1 MTKKLFI
8 GDISYGFINTSEL
21 TEVFDKYNIRVDSY
35 VTIGNNVRLNEN
47 IIIERGVYIGENVTI
62 GSNVR
67 IEHEAIIKDDVII
80 GNNVYIKTCATIK
93 ENCKISNNITIGEE
107 NTILKDTILD
117 KSIHI
122 EGSKNTVTY
131 TGNNRICIGCLNY
144 DIDYWKSNILSI
156 GQKYEY
162 SDSEIKEYEGY
173 VNKVEEFLNSNK

>member
-1 MTKKLFI
+1 MTCILVGQLLQSCVLIDSSTPSKT
-8 GDISYGFINTSEL
+8 GGSYL
-21 TEVFDKYNIRVDSY
+21 
-35 VTIGNNVRLNEN
+35 
-47 IIIERGVYIGENVTI
+47 
-62 GSNVR
+62 
-67 IEHEAIIKDDVII
+67 
-80 GNNVYIKTCATIK
+80 
-93 ENCKISNNITIGEE
+93 CKISNNIIIGEE

-122 EGSKNTVTY
+122 EGSKATVTY